1 MKRVMSP
8 EGWEV
13 SSQDKGHYLFMEPRR
28 QFALRPDIVM
38 KRGERTVILDTKWK
52 SLVDNER
59 ANYGISQADMYQIYA
74 YSKKYN
80 TPEIWLLYPVNDEMR
95 NHYPI
100 QFESG
105 DGTTVN
111 LHFIDVDK
119 EESLEELKSK
129 LEAGDRMGNTKFD
142 KLLGFLE
149 PLETDSVGEWIIDK
163 EHKGTED
170 DPIHF
175 PYPMYTEVVN
185 KLIEAVYE
193 FEHDN
198 PEYELTKYGE
208 LLKER
213 GLEWG
218 QRSMENADVSNM
230 DAQGIMA
237 LLMGMVCDE
246 RFCDG
251 AIMGMI
257 KSGAVKKWLL
267 RLQELK
273 ERP

>member
-1 MKRVMSP
+1 M
-8 EGWEV
+8 
-13 SSQDKGHYLFMEPRR
+13 
-28 QFALRPDIVM
+28 
-38 KRGERTVILDTKWK
+38 T
-52 SLVDNER
+52 
-59 ANYGISQADMYQIYA
+59 
-74 YSKKYN
+74 
-80 TPEIWLLYPVNDEMR
+80 
-95 NHYPI
+95 
-100 QFESG
+100 
-105 DGTTVN
+105 
-111 LHFIDVDK
+111 
-119 EESLEELKSK
+119 
-129 LEAGDRMGNTKFD
+129 NTKFD
-142 KLLGFLE
+142 KLIGLLE

-170 DPIHF
+170 DPIPF
-175 PYPMYTEVVN
+175 PYPKYTEVVN
-185 KLIEAVYE
+185 ELIDAVYK
-193 FEHDN
+193 FEDEN

-237 LLMGMVCDE
+237 LLMGMVRAE

-257 KSGAVKKWLL
+257 KSGAVKKWLM

-273 ERP
+273 EMQ

>member
-1 MKRVMSP
+1 M
-8 EGWEV
+8 
-13 SSQDKGHYLFMEPRR
+13 
-28 QFALRPDIVM
+28 A
-38 KRGERTVILDTKWK
+38 
-52 SLVDNER
+52 
-59 ANYGISQADMYQIYA
+59 
-74 YSKKYN
+74 
-80 TPEIWLLYPVNDEMR
+80 
-95 NHYPI
+95 
-100 QFESG
+100 
-105 DGTTVN
+105 
-111 LHFIDVDK
+111 
-119 EESLEELKSK
+119 
-129 LEAGDRMGNTKFD
+129 NTKFD
-142 KLLGFLE
+142 KLIGLLE
-149 PLETDSVGEWIIDK
+149 PLENDSVGEWITDK

-185 KLIEAVYE
+185 ELIEAVYE
-193 FEHDN
+193 FEHEN

-208 LLKER
+208 LLKKR
-213 GLEWG
+213 GLEWR

-237 LLMGMVCDE
+237 LLMGMVRGE

-273 ERP
+273 EMQ

>member
-1 MKRVMSP
+1 M
-8 EGWEV
+8 
-13 SSQDKGHYLFMEPRR
+13 
-28 QFALRPDIVM
+28 
-38 KRGERTVILDTKWK
+38 T
-52 SLVDNER
+52 
-59 ANYGISQADMYQIYA
+59 
-74 YSKKYN
+74 
-80 TPEIWLLYPVNDEMR
+80 
-95 NHYPI
+95 
-100 QFESG
+100 
-105 DGTTVN
+105 
-111 LHFIDVDK
+111 
-119 EESLEELKSK
+119 
-129 LEAGDRMGNTKFD
+129 NTKFD
-142 KLLGFLE
+142 KLIGLLE

-170 DPIHF
+170 DHIHF
-175 PYPMYTEVVN
+175 PYPKYTEVVN
-185 KLIEAVYE
+185 ELIDAVYK
-193 FEHDN
+193 FEDEN

-237 LLMGMVCDE
+237 LLMGMVRAE

-257 KSGAVKKWLL
+257 KSGAVKKWLM

-273 ERP
+273 EMQ

>member
-1 MKRVMSP
+1 M
-8 EGWEV
+8 
-13 SSQDKGHYLFMEPRR
+13 
-28 QFALRPDIVM
+28 A
-38 KRGERTVILDTKWK
+38 
-52 SLVDNER
+52 
-59 ANYGISQADMYQIYA
+59 
-74 YSKKYN
+74 
-80 TPEIWLLYPVNDEMR
+80 
-95 NHYPI
+95 
-100 QFESG
+100 
-105 DGTTVN
+105 
-111 LHFIDVDK
+111 
-119 EESLEELKSK
+119 
-129 LEAGDRMGNTKFD
+129 NTKFD
-142 KLLGFLE
+142 KLIGLLE
-149 PLETDSVGEWIIDK
+149 PLESYGVGEWIIDK

-170 DPIHF
+170 DPNHF

-185 KLIEAVYE
+185 EIIEVVYE
-193 FEHDN
+193 FEHEN

-237 LLMGMVCDE
+237 LLMGMVRGE

-273 ERP
+273 EMQ

>member
-1 MKRVMSP
+1 M
-8 EGWEV
+8 
-13 SSQDKGHYLFMEPRR
+13 
-28 QFALRPDIVM
+28 
-38 KRGERTVILDTKWK
+38 T
-52 SLVDNER
+52 
-59 ANYGISQADMYQIYA
+59 
-74 YSKKYN
+74 
-80 TPEIWLLYPVNDEMR
+80 
-95 NHYPI
+95 
-100 QFESG
+100 
-105 DGTTVN
+105 
-111 LHFIDVDK
+111 
-119 EESLEELKSK
+119 
-129 LEAGDRMGNTKFD
+129 NTKFD
-142 KLLGFLE
+142 KLIGLLE
-149 PLETDSVGEWIIDK
+149 LLENNSVGEWIIDK

-175 PYPMYTEVVN
+175 PYPKYTEVVN
-185 KLIEAVYE
+185 ELIDAVYK
-193 FEHDN
+193 FEDEN

-237 LLMGMVCDE
+237 LLMGMVRAE

-257 KSGAVKKWLL
+257 KSGAVKKWLM

-273 ERP
+273 EMQ

>member
-1 MKRVMSP
+1 MS
-8 EGWEV
+8 E
-13 SSQDKGHYLFMEPRR
+13 
-28 QFALRPDIVM
+28 
-38 KRGERTVILDTKWK
+38 
-52 SLVDNER
+52 
-59 ANYGISQADMYQIYA
+59 
-74 YSKKYN
+74 
-80 TPEIWLLYPVNDEMR
+80 
-95 NHYPI
+95 
-100 QFESG
+100 
-105 DGTTVN
+105 
-111 LHFIDVDK
+111 
-119 EESLEELKSK
+119 
-129 LEAGDRMGNTKFD
+129 TKFD
-142 KLLGFLE
+142 KLIGLLE
-149 PLETDSVGEWIIDK
+149 PLENDSVGEWIIDK
-163 EHKGTED
+163 EQKGTED

-185 KLIEAVYE
+185 ELIEAVYE
-193 FEHDN
+193 FEHEN

-213 GLEWG
+213 DLEWG

-237 LLMGMVCDE
+237 LLMGMVRGE

-273 ERP
+273 EMQ

>member
-1 MKRVMSP
+1 M
-8 EGWEV
+8 
-13 SSQDKGHYLFMEPRR
+13 
-28 QFALRPDIVM
+28 A
-38 KRGERTVILDTKWK
+38 
-52 SLVDNER
+52 
-59 ANYGISQADMYQIYA
+59 
-74 YSKKYN
+74 
-80 TPEIWLLYPVNDEMR
+80 
-95 NHYPI
+95 
-100 QFESG
+100 
-105 DGTTVN
+105 
-111 LHFIDVDK
+111 
-119 EESLEELKSK
+119 
-129 LEAGDRMGNTKFD
+129 NTKFD
-142 KLLGFLE
+142 KLIGLLE
-149 PLETDSVGEWIIDK
+149 PLESDGVGEWIIDK

-170 DPIHF
+170 DPNHF

-185 KLIEAVYE
+185 ELIEVVYE
-193 FEHDN
+193 FEQQN

-237 LLMGMVCDE
+237 LLMGMVRGE

-273 ERP
+273 EMQ